1 MKKFV
6 FKQEPLYEFRKLL
19 EELSQVEFAAALK
32 RLDEEESKLSLLK
45 GVYRKTS
52 EEADGLKEK
61 DAPVSDI
68 RMYHDYLSSVKRHIA
83 AQEGALKGL
92 REFFEKKRNELL
104 EASRNKKVLETMK
117 EKSYNDYIVHIE
129 KLEQKITDDMVT
141 SRFKRSGRDEV

>member
-32 RLDEEESKLSLLK
+32 RLDEEESKLSFLK
-45 GVYRKTS
+45 GIYRKSS

-61 DAPVSDI
+61 GAPVSDI

-83 AQEGALKGL
+83 AQEAALKEL
-92 REFFEKKRNELL
+92 REFFEKKRGELL

-117 EKSYNDYIVHIE
+117 EKSYNDHIMHME
-129 KLEQKITDDMVT
+129 KLEQKITDDMVS